1 MAMLWEM
8 VLVVLWMI
16 SMDFLMNSTKVGMVL
31 VTLNDEDTMIPMEV
45 ILHDLMIQEDKIW
58 REDLMKW

>member
-1 MAMLWEM
+1 
-8 VLVVLWMI
+8 MI
-16 SMDFLMNSTKVGMVL
+16 SIDFLMNSTKVGMVL

>member
-16 SMDFLMNSTKVGMVL
+16 SIDFLMNSTKVGMVL